1 MPRRRRRRGYPVAM
15 LIGLEGDRASTW
27 DIYSESVKSGARIQ
41 GEDEY
46 NFYES
51 IVDALRPG
59 IKEGVKSILIA
70 APNEKD
76 YRAFMDHIRKHQGWL
91 LGGWSL
97 NTATFTHIREPAM
110 SARQVRELV
119 ETHGFREKLA
129 EASRGDIQQVMG
141 VLEKRLNDP
150 EGIETVLFTLKEV
163 EEAVYGNGENPEYI
177 LVTELFLSR
186 NRRRTTRLL
195 QVAANRDV
203 RTRIIGPDTPAG
215 ARIAQFGGLVC
226 ML

>member
-15 LIGLEGDRASTW
+15 LIGLEGDQAATW
-27 DIYSESVKSGARIQ
+27 DIYSESVKSGVRIQ
-41 GEDEY
+41 GEDGY

-70 APNEKD
+70 ASHEKG
-76 YRAFMDHIRKHQGWL
+76 YSAFMDHIRKHQSWL

-97 NTATFTHIREPAM
+97 NTATFTHIKEPAM

-119 ETHGFREKLA
+119 GNSGFREKLA
-129 EASRGDIQQVMG
+129 EASQGDIQQVMG

-150 EGIETVLFTLKEV
+150 EGIETVLFTLGEV
-163 EEAVYGNGENPEYI
+163 EEVVYGSGESPEYI
-177 LVTELFLSR
+177 LVTELHMSR
-186 NRRRTTRLL
+186 NRGRTTRLL
-195 QVAANRDV
+195 QVAANKGIK
-203 RTRIIGPDTPAG
+203 TRIIGPDTPTG
-215 ARIAQFGGLVC
+215 ARVEQFGGLAC
-226 ML
+226 LL

>member
-27 DIYSESVKSGARIQ
+27 DIYSESVKSGPRIQ
-41 GEDEY
+41 GEDRY

-76 YRAFMDHIRKHQGWL
+76 YSAFMDHIRKHQGWL

-97 NTATFTHIREPAM
+97 NTATFTHIQEPAM

-119 ETHGFREKLA
+119 GTRGFREKLA
-129 EASRGDIQQVMG
+129 EASQGDIQQVMG

-163 EEAVYGNGENPEYI
+163 EEAVYGNGETPEYI

-195 QVAANRDV
+195 QVAANRDIG
-203 RTRIIGPDTPAG
+203 TRIIGPDTPAG

-226 ML
+226 MH

>member
-1 MPRRRRRRGYPVAM
+1 M

-27 DIYSESVKSGARIQ
+27 DIYSESVKSGAQIQ

-51 IVDALRPG
+51 IVDALRPS

-119 ETHGFREKLA
+119 GTRGFREKLT
-129 EASRGDIQQVMG
+129 EASQGDIQQVMG

-163 EEAVYGNGENPEYI
+163 EEAVYGNGETPEYI

>member
-1 MPRRRRRRGYPVAM
+1 M

-27 DIYSESVKSGARIQ
+27 DIYSESVKSGAQIQ

-51 IVDALRPG
+51 IVDALRPS

-119 ETHGFREKLA
+119 GTRGFREKLT
-129 EASRGDIQQVMG
+129 EASQGDIQQVMG

-150 EGIETVLFTLKEV
+150 EGIETVLFTLKKV
-163 EEAVYGNGENPEYI
+163 EEAVYGNGETPEYI